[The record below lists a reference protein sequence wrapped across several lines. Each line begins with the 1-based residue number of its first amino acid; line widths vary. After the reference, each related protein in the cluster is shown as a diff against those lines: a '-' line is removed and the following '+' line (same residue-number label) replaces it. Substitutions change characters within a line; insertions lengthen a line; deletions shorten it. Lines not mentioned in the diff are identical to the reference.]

1 MDTLNKGLNYSVL
14 QEIRSCQVGLKKG
27 QRGVLP
33 SPFPLQRMGL
43 ELEEACLEYLRP
55 MISEDGLSWVCDPKV
70 AITSFLVHFG
80 YHKIGTRGS
89 PVLVALTGD
98 GLVVYGGNQGCFCG
112 GLKHVDPRLPSQQ
125 QAEKYHW
132 FQSKTE
138 YIPLVVCFASEKECI
153 PLMQALD
160 KELLRVETEHTL
172 DAHQA
177 AVLGVDSTEV
187 HIKVV
192 KPTDM
197 SYAWKETGR
206 GGACKCPNAPFFCHL
221 CPAMSKRPSMAHP
234 GPTCPFPE
242 LGCQG
247 TCYHM
252 KIASKDSMQSLAERR
267 DEITDLLG
275 EDALKWAYPCCA
287 TAPEYKKACE
297 DREIPYRTIPQAQS
311 DLLLSCHE
319 GVVLDK
325 HCAPPACSLSQAL
338 PPAIERGLELRNRE
352 VGSSEDPKEVLEGLL
367 LLEEEHSEAK
377 GLLAHPSFNNLDPDT
392 RLTDD
397 CIRLI
402 CCILHSDMRMG
413 EKILWLLFNKCYE
426 TVQGTGAVDRMK
438 RAAEYLTK
446 NAKLGGSFKVRFDDE
461 KDEKPGSKSKK
472 TNKKLEGWSI
482 SATKISRVFN
492 LFQQVCG
499 SGEELPLEQREFRP
513 NCPLF
518 HVVDLLFGGIDDADV
533 RQFSADFKL
542 FLVAYTRS
550 LYIMKSPDEY
560 EVDEEGLRPQAIK
573 FQQFADT
580 AFDLHMKLWGDNG
593 MTNYFHLYG
602 CGHMYEFMTKWGN
615 LLRFRNE
622 GAEAFNL
629 DLKCRF
635 LKHTQHGGAK
645 GGKAGTKGAG
655 SARMIEGLAKWLL
668 RRYMWLTGLAWDIV
682 GDADIPGDVQSY
694 LAKMMNPDTAEAGE
708 TEEVLGYS
716 SDEEGGS
723 EGEGSAMGVQ
733 HAHDVFG

>member
-14 QEIRSCQVGLKKG
+14 QELRECQVGLGKG

-33 SPFPLQRMGL
+33 SAYPLQRMGL
-43 ELEEACLEYLRP
+43 ELENECLSYLQP
-55 MISEDGLSWVCDPKV
+55 TISEDGLSWVCDPKV

-80 YHKIGTRGS
+80 YHKIGTSSR

-98 GLVVYGGNQGCFCG
+98 GLVIYGGNQGCFCA

-125 QAEKYHW
+125 QSEKYHW
-132 FQSKTE
+132 YQSKTE
-138 YIPLVVCFASEKECI
+138 YVPLAVCFATEKECI

-160 KELLRVETEHTL
+160 KELLRIETEHTL
-172 DAHQA
+172 DAQQVEA
-177 AVLGVDSTEV
+177 LGVDSTEV

-192 KPTDM
+192 KPADM
-197 SYAWKETGR
+197 SYLWKETGR

-221 CPAMSKRPSMAHP
+221 CPAMSKRPSMGHP
-234 GPTCPFPE
+234 GSKCPFPE

-247 TCYHM
+247 KCYHM
-252 KIASKDSMQSLAERR
+252 KIATKDSMQSLADRR
-267 DEITDLLG
+267 DEIVELLG
-275 EDALKWAYPCCA
+275 EDSLKWAYPCCA
-287 TAPEYKKACE
+287 TAPEYKQACKE
-297 DREIPYRTIPQAQS
+297 RGITYKSIPQAQG
-311 DLLLSCHE
+311 DLLLTCHE

-325 HCAPPACSLSQAL
+325 HCAPPACSLSTAPL
-338 PPAIERGLELRNRE
+338 TAIERGLELRKRA
-352 VGSSEDPKEVLEGLL
+352 VRSSEDPMQVLEQLL

-377 GLLAHPSFNNLDPDT
+377 GLLGHPSFTKLDPDT
-392 RLTDD
+392 RITDD
-397 CIRLI
+397 CTRLI

-426 TVQGTGAVDRMK
+426 TVKGAAAVDRMK
-438 RAAEYLTK
+438 GAAEYLSL

-461 KDEKPGSKSKK
+461 NEESRAGSKRKK
-472 TNKKLEGWSI
+472 TNKVLAGWSI

-492 LFQQVCG
+492 LYMQVCS
-499 SGEELPLEQREFRP
+499 SGAQELPLEEREFRGD
-513 NCPLF
+513 CPLF
-518 HVVDLLFGGIDDADV
+518 KVVDLLFGGIDDGDV

-560 EVDEEGLRPQAIK
+560 EVNEQGLRPQAIK
-573 FQQFADT
+573 FQRFADT
-580 AFDLHMKLWGDNG
+580 AFDLHMRMWGNNG
-593 MTNYFHLYG
+593 VTNYFHLYG

-645 GGKAGTKGAG
+645 GGKAGSTGAG
-655 SARMIEGLAKWLL
+655 RAQRIEGLAKWLQ
-668 RRYMWLTGLAWDIV
+668 RRYMWLTGLAWGVV
-682 GDADIPGDVQSY
+682 GGADMPGDVRSY
-694 LAKMMNPDTAEAGE
+694 LAKMMNPETAEVGDG
-708 TEEVLGYS
+708 EEVLG
-716 SDEEGGS
+716 
-723 EGEGSAMGVQ
+723 
-733 HAHDVFG
+733 